1 MPLDQYQPDY
11 EVQREWWKDIILTRG
26 YKFPGKD
33 MDEAYDIVEL
43 QAQYQ
48 GSNPDLRKR

>member
-11 EVQREWWKDIILTRG
+11 EVHGEWWKDIILTGG
-26 YKFPGKD
+26 YKFPGTY
-33 MDEAYDIVEL
+33 MAEAYDIEEL

-48 GSNPDLRKR
+48 GSNLDLQK